1 MSEHIQ
7 ATKDE
12 NDESIENHQRA
23 RTSIAVHS
31 GSPVPR
37 ACGLYSRNP
46 VSQCL
51 RGRRKSASPDVDWE
65 NLVYIVNYPEDNTRE
80 MEEKGVSSAVKVE

>member
-1 MSEHIQ
+1 MSERNQ
-7 ATKDE
+7 ATEHE

-23 RTSIAVHS
+23 MASIAV
-31 GSPVPR
+31 GNCSPVSR
-37 ACGLYSRNP
+37 ACGLRSRNP

-51 RGRRKSASPDVDWE
+51 RGGRKSASPDW
-65 NLVYIVNYPEDNTRE
+65 VYMVNYPEDNTRE

>member
-1 MSEHIQ
+1 MSERNQ
-7 ATKDE
+7 ATEHE

-23 RTSIAVHS
+23 MASIAV
-31 GSPVPR
+31 GNCSPVSR
-37 ACGLYSRNP
+37 ACGLHSRNP

-51 RGRRKSASPDVDWE
+51 RGGRKSASPD
-65 NLVYIVNYPEDNTRE
+65 LVYMVNYPEDNTRE